1 MAAWVA
7 EAARKLPTN
16 LNLKVKLSGLWIR
29 HGQFEEAEALC
40 RQVLETQP
48 DNTEAM
54 NNLAWLLAMRNQ
66 GEVPQALSL
75 INKAIE
81 LDGSDL
87 SLVDTRAVVF
97 IRSGQLARAL
107 EQLQSLQQRD
117 PRNIG
122 VAFHMAWAYEAIGDK
137 NSARAKLQ
145 EAERLGLTPRSLD
158 PLEIVVLEGMRN
170 TLGVRR

>member
-1 MAAWVA
+1 
-7 EAARKLPTN
+7 
-16 LNLKVKLSGLWIR
+16 
-29 HGQFEEAEALC
+29 
-40 RQVLETQP
+40 
-48 DNTEAM
+48 M

-97 IRSGQLARAL
+97 IRSGQLDRAL
-107 EQLQSLQQRD
+107 EQLQSVRQRD
-117 PRNIG
+117 SRNVG
-122 VAFHMAWAYEAIGDK
+122 VAFHMAWVYQAIGDM

-145 EAERLGLTPRSLD
+145 EAERLGLSPRFLD
-158 PLEIVVLEGMRN
+158 TLELVVFEGLRKP
-170 TLGVRR
+170 LGVRP

>member
-1 MAAWVA
+1 MA
-7 EAARKLPTN
+7 
-16 LNLKVKLSGLWIR
+16 LKVKLSALWIR
-29 HGQFEEAEALC
+29 QGRFEEAEALC
-40 RQVLETQP
+40 RQVLETRP
-48 DNTEAM
+48 DDTEAM

-97 IRSGQLARAL
+97 IRSGQLDRAL
-107 EQLQSLQQRD
+107 EQLQSVRQRD
-117 PRNIG
+117 SRNVG
-122 VAFHMAWAYEAIGDK
+122 VAFHMAWAYQAIGDM

-145 EAERLGLTPRSLD
+145 EAERLGLSPRFLD
-158 PLEIVVLEGMRN
+158 TLELVVFEGLRKP
-170 TLGVRR
+170 LGVRP